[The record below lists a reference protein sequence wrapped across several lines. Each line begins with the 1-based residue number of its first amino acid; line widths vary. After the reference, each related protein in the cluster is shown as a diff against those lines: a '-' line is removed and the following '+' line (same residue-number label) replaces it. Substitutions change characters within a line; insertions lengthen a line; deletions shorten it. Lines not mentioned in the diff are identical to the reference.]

1 MGQFIYAKRT
11 STRFTRV
18 ALFGLRTGILGVIV
32 SPALAQAPIGQPH
45 RTPVNSA
52 GPTGSVQG
60 IVLAGDTHRPIR
72 FALVTIQ
79 TRGAVTEQERDD
91 IVNISARADATGRFT
106 IPNVPVGNYSVFA
119 LAQGYVSDRDNLQA
133 AIRAGADPGQLFSE
147 LPVAHVVAGG
157 ASSVS
162 LTLNRGAAI
171 SGIVHWD
178 DGSPAAGVEMSAI
191 PAGAPVH
198 HLPSPLN
205 QIQFPLAI
213 STRAVTDDR
222 GHYRISGL
230 PPQDYFVQGL
240 VDVNSVSRSHSPAV
254 GEVFRLSLY
263 GPGVAR
269 RADAKLLTLIAGQE
283 RDDADILFDL
293 GMLWS
298 VSGHIGALTQD
309 AVIATARIT
318 LVDSVDPELQIS
330 GAMSAQG
337 DFAIR
342 QVPAGTYTL
351 HIEDASAPASGVSP
365 LLLPG
370 PIHYLPFNQ
379 QLVITDS
386 DIHELSITL
395 TSAP

>member
-1 MGQFIYAKRT
+1 
-11 STRFTRV
+11 
-18 ALFGLRTGILGVIV
+18 
-32 SPALAQAPIGQPH
+32 
-45 RTPVNSA
+45 
-52 GPTGSVQG
+52 
-60 IVLAGDTHRPIR
+60 
-72 FALVTIQ
+72 
-79 TRGAVTEQERDD
+79 
-91 IVNISARADATGRFT
+91 
-106 IPNVPVGNYSVFA
+106 
-119 LAQGYVSDRDNLQA
+119 
-133 AIRAGADPGQLFSE
+133 
-147 LPVAHVVAGG
+147 
-157 ASSVS
+157 
-162 LTLNRGAAI
+162 
-171 SGIVHWD
+171 
-178 DGSPAAGVEMSAI
+178 
-191 PAGAPVH
+191 
-198 HLPSPLN
+198 
-205 QIQFPLAI
+205 
-213 STRAVTDDR
+213 VTDDR

-370 PIHYLPFNQ
+370 PIHYLPFSQ